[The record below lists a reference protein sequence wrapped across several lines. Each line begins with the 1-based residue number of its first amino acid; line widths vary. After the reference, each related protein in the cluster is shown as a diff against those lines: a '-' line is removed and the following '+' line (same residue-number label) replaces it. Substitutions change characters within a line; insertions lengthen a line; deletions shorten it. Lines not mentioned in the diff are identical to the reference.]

1 MNARLDNGASPR
13 RGRSAALA
21 LCALG
26 VLALV
31 SIATARTAA
40 AERKSA
46 PKRLADTGLYAD
58 FATKTVRA
66 DNLPFTPQYPLWTDG
81 AAKKRWIHL
90 PPGTA
95 IDASD
100 ADVWKFPIGT
110 KVWKEFAFERRIETR
125 YMERGADGRWIYAT
139 YVWSQDERDAVLAP
153 ERGIRNAYELEG
165 GAHYE
170 VPGVMDCRAC
180 HQGHPAEVLGFSA
193 LQLSTDRDPLAPHA
207 AKPAADELDLKRLVE
222 RGLVR
227 GLADEFVAHAP
238 RIDASSP
245 RARAALGYLH
255 GNCGHCH
262 NARGPLADLG
272 MALDYPLASSTAAP
286 ALRTA
291 LGTASRF
298 DLPNVANDVRIAGG
312 DPEHS
317 VLSRRMSSRNPLLQ
331 MPPLGTHVADRD
343 ALALVSDWIRS
354 DLAPAPNGAAC
365 VLPPAVPDNLHAKH

>member
-262 NARGPLADLG
+262 NDTGPLAGLEL
-272 MALDYPLASSTAAP
+272 ALAQQTDAAADSAERTLASLVGQSSRFRTAGADAATRRVVPGRKEASVLTVRMRSANPLA
-286 ALRTA
+286 R
-291 LGTASRF
+291 
-298 DLPNVANDVRIAGG
+298 
-312 DPEHS
+312 
-317 VLSRRMSSRNPLLQ
+317 
-331 MPPLGTHVADRD
+331 MPPLGVQVIDD
-343 ALALVSDWIRS
+343 AGLALVERWIRN
-354 DLAPAPNGAAC
+354 DLHQP
-365 VLPPAVPDNLHAKH
+365 